1 MRAGAAGLVKRILG
15 GLNTY
20 LSRQGQQEAVGAGK
34 SVFWKF
40 VDGVCAK
47 GDFHGGCDETG
58 SLRNSSLF
66 TPCRQGGQFSGSD
79 PGSVS
84 TLGWVPQA
92 PRKMG

>member
-47 GDFHGGCDETG
+47 GDFHGGCD
-58 SLRNSSLF
+58 
-66 TPCRQGGQFSGSD
+66 
-79 PGSVS
+79 
-84 TLGWVPQA
+84 
-92 PRKMG
+92 